1 MFISNTIKTLIGLI
15 VLCIYPSKRRNPHE
29 RLKKI
34 TILRIISPPPCRGDF
49 KTYLQQ
55 SVTKFLADEYVC
67 RLKMKKNILIVDDI
81 HPVFMEQAEALGYT
95 CDYQPLIKPAEA
107 LEILGNY
114 AGLVIRSKFN
124 VDRKV
129 IDAAK
134 SLRFVCRAGAGM
146 DNIDE
151 DYARQKGIALINAPE
166 GNMDAVGE
174 HAVGLLLA
182 LMNNF
187 RNADAEIRAG
197 SWQREANRGYEL
209 KGKTVGIIG
218 YGFMGHSF
226 AKKLSGFGVSV
237 IAYDKYKTGFSDAY
251 AREVSME
258 EIVKHSDVLSIHVPL
273 TAETDGLVN
282 DEYLFHFKKPIF
294 FINTSRGKTA
304 KVGAVL
310 KAIKQGKILGAG
322 LDVLEVEKFP
332 VLGEQEWFD
341 ELKQSGKVI
350 LTPHVAGW
358 TFDSYRRISE
368 VMAGKLALLS
378 D

>member
-1 MFISNTIKTLIGLI
+1 
-15 VLCIYPSKRRNPHE
+15 
-29 RLKKI
+29 
-34 TILRIISPPPCRGDF
+34 
-49 KTYLQQ
+49 
-55 SVTKFLADEYVC
+55 
-67 RLKMKKNILIVDDI
+67 MKKNILIVDDI
-81 HPVFMEQAEALGYT
+81 HPVFIEQAEALGYT
-95 CDYQPLIKPAEA
+95 CDYRPLIKANEA
-107 LEILGNY
+107 FEIIGDY

-124 VDRKV
+124 VDRSV
-129 IDAAK
+129 IDAGI

-151 DYARQKGIALINAPE
+151 AYAAEKHITLINAPE

-187 RNADAEIRAG
+187 RNADAEIRTG
-197 SWQREANRGYEL
+197 SWLREANRGYEL

-218 YGFMGHSF
+218 YGFMGRSF
-226 AKKLSGFGVSV
+226 ARKLSGFQVDV
-237 IAYDKYKTGFSDAY
+237 IAYDKYKTGFSDQY

-258 EIVKHSDVLSIHVPL
+258 EIVKSSDVLSIHVPL
-273 TAETDGLVN
+273 TNETNGLVN

-304 KVGAVL
+304 KISAVL
-310 KAIKQGKILGAG
+310 NAIKQGKILGAG

-332 VLGEQEWFD
+332 TLADQQWYE

-358 TFDSYRRISE
+358 TFDSYRKISE
-368 VMAGKLALLS
+368 VMAGKLALLEIRG
-378 D
+378 